1 MGADF
6 RKPLHMILS
15 DAGICK
21 VNTVKR
27 KKKKKKKN
35 KKKTVCKQEG
45 SRSDIPEAG
54 ENRKGTEDP
63 AGNVDGHPAGNADGH
78 PPG

>member
-1 MGADF
+1 
-6 RKPLHMILS
+6 MILS
-15 DAGICK
+15 NAGICK

-27 KKKKKKKN
+27 KKKKRK
-35 KKKTVCKQEG
+35 KKKTVRKQEG

-54 ENRKGTEDP
+54 ENRKETEDP